1 MSFVKTK
8 WRIIELSDTVQ
19 IDSTAEESYK
29 SRTLGIYFISPK
41 DIIQP
46 GFTVKELCDEFVID
60 NKLIDIFDTCF
71 QYQTHRGCFYYL
83 DSLSDQT
90 IYGAIWTPEGLKY
103 VAKMN
108 EKGEFVLYD
117 KSRKTL

>member
-8 WRIIELSDTVQ
+8 YRILELSDTVQ

-29 SRTLGIYFISPK
+29 SSTLGIYFISPK

-46 GFTVKELCDEFVID
+46 GLTVKELCDEFVYD
-60 NKLIDIFDTCF
+60 NKLIDLFDSCF
-71 QYQTHRGCFYYL
+71 QYQTNRGRFYYL
-83 DSLSDQT
+83 DSLSDRT

-108 EKGEFVLYD
+108 DREEFEL
-117 KSRKTL
+117 L

>member
-8 WRIIELSDTVQ
+8 GRIIELSETAQ

-29 SRTLGIYFISPK
+29 SSTLGIYFISPK
-41 DIIQP
+41 DIIQS
-46 GFTVKELCDEFVID
+46 GLMVKELCDEFVID

-71 QYQTHRGCFYYL
+71 QYQTDRGRFYYI
-83 DSLSDQT
+83 DSLSGQI

-108 EKGEFVLYD
+108 ERGEFVL
-117 KSRKTL
+117 L

>member
-19 IDSTAEESYK
+19 IDPTADESYK
-29 SRTLGIYFISPK
+29 SLTLGVYFISPK

-46 GFTVKELCDEFVID
+46 GLTVKELCDEFVID

-71 QYQTHRGCFYYL
+71 QYQTNRGRFYYF

-108 EKGEFVLYD
+108 EKKEFEL
-117 KSRKTL
+117 L